1 MTRVIDQ
8 YIIHINAFLKKKGF
22 QKEYLMLKKAV
33 PLIDVSPL
41 PLDEDDDKKDVLFM
55 KENPSEWYKSLS
67 ELGNDVIL
75 IPFDGKKLNKDIFQK
90 LMYIWGDKIDERS
103 DYTNEEVLRQDYADF
118 SRNKSIVGLGSK
130 QKVGSLERLKEV
142 FPELW
147 NNISKKLS
155 EMKKEARDVVYIIYN
170 EDKTDKYNLLE
181 FIEPPEKSP
190 RYLGHDFY
198 HLEED
203 IYDNQKVDEIIYD
216 FLTNALKL
224 YIDEEYLNKTSKYI
238 YEDYYDENGD
248 LIENIYERNKE
259 YNSLFYVGFIENFKA
274 DVSPEAKRKIIISSI
289 YYFFDSLFSDLED
302 FQGDILSFALSGKIR
317 SLYKRPDSISTH
329 LGTFD
334 FDSTKESDM
343 AKIEQK
349 FFSDLM
355 TYIKDIYR
363 GPLSQTKG
371 GVLFYDL

>member
-1 MTRVIDQ
+1 MTKIIDE
-8 YIIHINAFLKKKGF
+8 YLRYINALLKKKGF

-33 PLIDVSPL
+33 PLIDISPL
-41 PLDEDDDKKDVLFM
+41 PLDEDDDKKDILFM
-55 KENPSEWYKSLS
+55 KENPSQWYKSLS

-75 IPFDGKKLNKDIFQK
+75 IPFDGKKLNKDVFQK

-103 DYTNEEVLRQDYADF
+103 DYTDKEVLRQDYADF

-142 FPELW
+142 FPDLW
-147 NNISKKLS
+147 NNISKKLT
-155 EMKKEARDVVYIIYN
+155 EMKKEPRDVVYIIYN
-170 EDKTDKYNLLE
+170 EDKAGKHNLME

-190 RYLGHDFY
+190 RYLGHDLY

-203 IYDNQKVDEIIYD
+203 IYNDQKVDEIIYD
-216 FLTNALKL
+216 FIAHALNL
-224 YIDEEYLNKTSKYI
+224 YIDESYLNKESKYI

-248 LIENIYERNKE
+248 IIEEIFEKNKK
-259 YNSLFYVGFIENFKA
+259 YNSLYYIKFIENFKA
-274 DVSPEAKRKIIISSI
+274 KVPPEEKRKMIVSSI
-289 YYFFDSLFSDLED
+289 YYFFDSLFSELED
-302 FQGDILSFALSGKIR
+302 YQGDILSFALSGEIR
-317 SLYKRPDSISTH
+317 SLYKRPDSISTY
-329 LGTFD
+329 LGTFI
-334 FDSTKESDM
+334 FDSTKESEM
-343 AKIEQK
+343 AKIEEK